1 MTLLTTMMERPLD
14 PGYQEAA
21 ARRAAAGLP
30 RATST
35 RTVLVIVLAILIGF
49 LFAVAAQS
57 LRPKPT
63 AAAALK
69 KELVTRI
76 EALQKHGSDQEAK
89 VAVLG
94 KQVRDFE
101 ALSLQ
106 QSGGP
111 DLTGTI
117 KNLEVQAGAVP
128 LRGPGLTLTL
138 DDAAS
143 TETDA
148 NAGTRP
154 SGGFQ
159 QGRVTSGDLQII
171 VNGLWGAGAEAIS
184 INGHRLSSTAAIRFA
199 GQAIIVDFRPLTR
212 PYVITA
218 LGDSQGMQQLFEP
231 SFAGLYL
238 SQLTDQYKIR
248 SVMAGSDSLTVPGDS
263 AARLEVAQPV
273 GPPVG
278 SPTPTPGTSRVQ
290 QGTGTSTSTTG
301 ATDGPTP
308 TSTPTPGSSSNAPS
322 RGAVPGTGSPASPSS
337 QENPS

>member
-21 ARRAAAGLP
+21 DRRAAAGLP

-35 RTVLVIVLAILIGF
+35 RTILVIVLAILTGF

-76 EALQKHGSDQEAK
+76 ESLQKHGNEQEAK
-89 VAVLG
+89 AAALG

-111 DLTGTI
+111 DLTATI
-117 KNLEVQAGAVP
+117 KDLEVQAGAVP
-128 LRGPGLTLTL
+128 LKGPGVTLTL

-148 NAGTRP
+148 TAGTRP

-171 VNGLWGAGAEAIS
+171 ANGLWGAGAEAIS
-184 INGHRLSSTAAIRFA
+184 INGHRLSSTAALRFA

-218 LGDSQGMQQLFEP
+218 LGDSRGMQQLFEP

-278 SPTPTPGTSRVQ
+278 SPTPGTSRLQ
-290 QGTGTSTSTTG
+290 QG
-301 ATDGPTP
+301 
-308 TSTPTPGSSSNAPS
+308 TSTPTPGSSPNATS
-322 RGAVPGTGSPASPSS
+322 RGAIPGTGSPASPSS

>member
-1 MTLLTTMMERPLD
+1 MTTQRRPDESMTLLTTMMERPLD
-14 PGYQEAA
+14 AGYQEAA
-21 ARRAAAGLP
+21 DRRAAAGLP

-35 RTVLVIVLAILIGF
+35 RTVLVVVLAILTGF

-63 AAAALK
+63 AAAAVK

-76 EALQKHGSDQEAK
+76 EALQKHGTEQEAR
-89 VAVLG
+89 VAALG
-94 KQVRDFE
+94 KQVQDFE

-111 DLTGTI
+111 DLTATI
-117 KNLEVQAGAVP
+117 KDLEVQAGAVP
-128 LRGPGLTLTL
+128 LKGPGVTLTL

-171 VNGLWGAGAEAIS
+171 ANGLWGAGAEAIS

-199 GQAIIVDFRPLTR
+199 GQAIIVDFRPLSR

-218 LGDSQGMQQLFEP
+218 LGDPQGMQQLFEP

-278 SPTPTPGTSRVQ
+278 SPTPGTSRLQ
-290 QGTGTSTSTTG
+290 QGTR
-301 ATDGPTP
+301 
-308 TSTPTPGSSSNAPS
+308 TPTPGSSSNAPS
-322 RGAVPGTGSPASPSS
+322 RGAIPGTGSPASPSS